1 MRRRRGIAQTTAAGV
16 VLLAGGLLLSA
27 LGLAGGGSG
36 CGPGDTCP
44 NDEPTS
50 CPSPIPSFSG
60 EVQAIFLHK
69 CGACHAPGGMKA
81 DKPFLTYAQ
90 ISPEATRTSILV
102 RVERCEMPKAG
113 ATPLTEEERL
123 VLLAWVGVC
132 GGPNN

>member
-1 MRRRRGIAQTTAAGV
+1 MRRRGGIAKTSAAGV
-16 VLLAGGLLLSA
+16 VLLAGLVGL
-27 LGLAGGGSG
+27 GVAGGGIG

-50 CPSPIPSFSG
+50 CPSPEPSFSG
-60 EVQAIFLHK
+60 QVQAIFQSK

-90 ISPEATRTSILV
+90 IKPASTSILT
-102 RVERCEMPKAG
+102 RVERCEMPQVG

-123 VLLAWVGVC
+123 ALLAWIGIC
-132 GGPNN
+132 GAPNN